1 MELECIDFDLRICIE
16 EVLDLFASK
25 TAKDGIDLVYQIDS
39 DVPAL
44 IKADSLRLKQIL
56 INLIGNSVKFT
67 KQGEIF
73 IGVQLK
79 RKDDNGNIEL
89 CFKVQDTGIG
99 IPGDKLEKLFKAFT
113 QVDSS
118 TTRKYGGTGLGLV
131 ICEKLVS
138 MMGGQITVES
148 KYEQGTTFTFTIQT
162 TAVPGVSRTYIQH
175 DLSDVAG
182 KKVLVV
188 DDNAT
193 NRKILEHQLIFW
205 KLKPTLA
212 TSGEEALFILSE
224 TNDFDLILT
233 DMKMSRM
240 DGIGLAKAVK
250 TQYPKIPVVLLSSMG
265 DDSSKL
271 YPALFSAVLT
281 KPIKQS
287 LLARQI
293 TTLLGDTAKNALQ
306 EINVSKTK
314 LRKEFAADYP
324 LTILIAEDNPVNQKL
339 AERILNKLGYQ
350 PDIVSNGREA
360 LSILSAKSYDLVL
373 MDVQMPEI
381 DGLEA
386 TRRIRLGSEEQPV
399 IIAMTANAMQ
409 GDREMCIDAGMN
421 DYISKPINLD
431 ELIALLKK
439 WTDPNQRLRKVS

>member
-1 MELECIDFDLRICIE
+1 
-16 EVLDLFASK
+16 
-25 TAKDGIDLVYQIDS
+25 
-39 DVPAL
+39 
-44 IKADSLRLKQIL
+44 
-56 INLIGNSVKFT
+56 
-67 KQGEIF
+67 
-73 IGVQLK
+73 
-79 RKDDNGNIEL
+79 
-89 CFKVQDTGIG
+89 
-99 IPGDKLEKLFKAFT
+99 
-113 QVDSS
+113 
-118 TTRKYGGTGLGLV
+118 
-131 ICEKLVS
+131 
-138 MMGGQITVES
+138 
-148 KYEQGTTFTFTIQT
+148 
-162 TAVPGVSRTYIQH
+162 
-175 DLSDVAG
+175 
-182 KKVLVV
+182 
-188 DDNAT
+188 
-193 NRKILEHQLIFW
+193 
-205 KLKPTLA
+205 
-212 TSGEEALFILSE
+212 
-224 TNDFDLILT
+224 
-233 DMKMSRM
+233 
-240 DGIGLAKAVK
+240 
-250 TQYPKIPVVLLSSMG
+250 VLLSSMG

-293 TTLLGDTAKNALQ
+293 TTLLGDKTKTALQ

-339 AERILNKLGYQ
+339 AERILNKFGYQ

-360 LSILSAKSYDLVL
+360 LSILSAKNYDLVL

-386 TRRIRLGSEEQPV
+386 TRRIRLGSEVQPV